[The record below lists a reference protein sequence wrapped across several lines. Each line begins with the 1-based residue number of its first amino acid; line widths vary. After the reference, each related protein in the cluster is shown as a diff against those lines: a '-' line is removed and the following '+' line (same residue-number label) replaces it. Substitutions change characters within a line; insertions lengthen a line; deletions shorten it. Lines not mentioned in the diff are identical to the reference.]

1 MVLAAEKVTLCL
13 RDPYGNL
20 TFGENT
26 LVSPGE
32 SFIMGALALST
43 RRRIVVVC
51 RLAFLGSANSL
62 LWAFLG

>member
-1 MVLAAEKVTLCL
+1 MLLEVQH
-13 RDPYGNL
+13 GNL
-20 TFGENT
+20 AFGENT